1 MNEERRARARVI
13 GELLEDFVAKRIRF
27 LIDEEEAAL
36 YGMAEGPKQGAQGE
50 RVLRRQSMFSR
61 LSRTIS
67 LAPPLRCRISKNVPG
82 RVLISQAMS
91 PRGCTAKAI
100 CQKRVSLCV
109 GRSHLVPQFDIHD
122 CRARLDGSLTRDN
135 D

>member
-50 RVLRRQSMFSR
+50 GSQEAIDVLETVENDISSAASTLQNFEKRSRQS
-61 LSRTIS
+61 
-67 LAPPLRCRISKNVPG
+67 A
-82 RVLISQAMS
+82 
-91 PRGCTAKAI
+91 
-100 CQKRVSLCV
+100 
-109 GRSHLVPQFDIHD
+109 D
-122 CRARLDGSLTRDN
+122 
-135 D
+135 